1 MGKGWLCEEFEKGV
15 TLDAHLVGNFGVY
28 FRDFPVEV
36 CALFRLFLFEFRFGW
51 DRLSSEK
58 SFLFLFPV
66 VFELKPLKFVGKE
79 AFHEL
84 E

>member
-15 TLDAHLVGNFGVY
+15 TFNAHLVGNFGMD
-28 FRDFPVEV
+28 FRDFSVEV
-36 CALFRLFLFEFRFGW
+36 CALFRLFLFEIRFGC
-51 DRLSSEK
+51 DRLSPEK

-66 VFELKPLKFVGKE
+66 VFELKPLKFVRKE